1 MRRADGDGNGA
12 RHLRQGL
19 AHGTR
24 AALALL
30 WLGVAAPSLTNPA
43 AADPAGDLQALLQ
56 TPGPGPALALA
67 EVGLDALP
75 QITEAL
81 QADSDAAPLMAW
93 ALCRHAVSGTR
104 PALEALLPSTDQR
117 AGYWAALALGRL
129 GDAAA
134 GAALAALL
142 SSPADAPQQYW
153 EIATRGPEG
162 WVSMF
167 ERRYENGQVVIP
179 PAPPGAPNLRVA
191 YAALEALGQL
201 GGAEAEQALVP
212 RLASAQWLI
221 RYGAA
226 RGLGTMHAA
235 HAVPLLQDLADH
247 DPTLVV
253 RTAAQQALRRI
264 AGTEPPPP
272 ARPPLSIPAI
282 AFIKARARTE
292 SSLGFEDS
300 YPYPTMP
307 WTHWGENIYTLAPP
321 RPDGELRNITN
332 FRNCRVQGLE
342 VSYDG
347 RRLLFARCDDD
358 RRTGFHVCEIN
369 ADGTGL
375 RQLTDGNCNDV
386 DPCYLPDGRIMF
398 VSDRSGHQEYYHQ
411 ERSRNLYVMQPDGSS
426 IERVTFNPNQDYD
439 PLVLADGRIA
449 YTSYRFYGQDGS
461 GDIYHRGSD
470 LNRIET
476 QLRTINPAGTGDALL
491 YGAMRGGFYVPL
503 RPMPDSLQDSGA
515 SYVRGGDQHIGVS
528 VSWVRELADRSLVC
542 VTPAGLTL
550 LRPEVDPLA
559 CEVPVFPEVVNLAG
573 GEQVYIYS
581 HDELNPIGR
590 YTSPYPADEGRLFVA
605 YAPWY
610 DTSWAAYGLY
620 LFDLA
625 TRELTLIHD
634 EPGVSDVDPVP
645 LAPRPVP
652 PRLEPNA
659 PPRDQPTG
667 TVLCLSVFNSD
678 LEYDRAAVRYVRVV
692 GVTLMGL
699 SINANAAFESHV
711 LGTVPVQ
718 SDGSFL
724 VEVPADRPVRFQL
737 LDAEGNVLLHETEF
751 NCVRGGEALTCAGC
765 HEPKGRTPLPT
776 RPLAAAQPAYPCLE
790 TVGDLVYH
798 GRVHR
803 SYNWLSRP

>member
-1 MRRADGDGNGA
+1 MR
-12 RHLRQGL
+12 QP
-19 AHGTR
+19 
-24 AALALL
+24 AACVPSLLSLAL
-30 WLGVAAPSLTNPA
+30 VALPA
-43 AADPAGDLQALLQ
+43 TADPASDLATLLQ
-56 TPGPGPALALA
+56 TPRPDPALALA
-67 EVGLDALP
+67 NAGASAEIAQAL
-75 QITEAL
+75 A
-81 QADSDAAPLMAW
+81 ANSDAAPLMAW
-93 ALCRHAVSGTR
+93 ALCRQPVPATR
-104 PALEALLPSTDQR
+104 RALEALLSSADQR
-117 AGYWAALALGRL
+117 AGYFAALALGQL
-129 GDAAA
+129 GDPAAVA
-134 GAALAALL
+134 PLIALL
-142 SSPADAPQQYW
+142 PPADAPKQYW
-153 EIATRGPEG
+153 ELAYRGPEG

-167 ERRYENGQVVIP
+167 ERRYENGQVVVP

-201 GGAEAEQALVP
+201 GGPEATQTL
-212 RLASAQWLI
+212 LSQLSSGQWLI

-226 RGLGTMHAA
+226 RGLGSARATEAVAA
-235 HAVPLLQDLADH
+235 LEDRASH

-253 RTAAQQALRRI
+253 RTAAQRALRRI

-272 ARPPLSIPAI
+272 ERPPLAIPAI
-282 AFIKARARTE
+282 AFLKARARTE

-307 WTHWGENIYTLAPP
+307 WYHWGENIYTLTPP
-321 RPDGELRNITN
+321 RPDGELRNITG

-347 RRLLFARCDDD
+347 KRLLFARCDDD
-358 RRTGFHVCEIN
+358 AQTGFHICEVN

-386 DPCYLPDGRIMF
+386 DPCYLPDGRIAF
-398 VSDRSGHQEYYHQ
+398 SSDRSGYQEYYHQ
-411 ERSRNLYVMQPDGSS
+411 ERSRNLYAMQPDGSGT
-426 IERVTFNPNQDYD
+426 ERLTCNPNQDYD
-439 PLVLADGRIA
+439 PLVLSDGRLA

-476 QLRTINPAGTGDALL
+476 QLRVANPDGTGDGLL
-491 YGAMRGGFYVPL
+491 YGAMRGGFYVPV

-515 SYVRGGDQHIGVS
+515 STVRGGDQHIGVS
-528 VSWVRELADRSLVC
+528 VSWVRELPDRSLIC
-542 VTPAGLTL
+542 VTPAGPTL
-550 LRPEVDPLA
+550 LRPEADPLA
-559 CEVPVFPEVVNLAG
+559 CEVPFFPEVVNLAG

-581 HDELNPIGR
+581 HDELSPIGR
-590 YTSPYPADEGRLFVA
+590 YTSPYPADEGRLLVA
-605 YAPWY
+605 HAPWY
-610 DTSWAAYGLY
+610 DTGWDAYGLY
-620 LFDLA
+620 LFDME
-625 TRELTLIHD
+625 TRELTLVHD

-645 LAPRPVP
+645 LVARPVP
-652 PRLEPNA
+652 PRLEPNS
-659 PPRDQPTG
+659 PRRDQPTG

-678 LEYDRAAVRYVRVV
+678 LEYDRTAVRYVRVL

-711 LGTVPVQ
+711 LGTAPVQ
-718 SDGSFL
+718 PDGSFL

-751 NCVRGGEALTCAGC
+751 NSVRGGEAATCAGC
-765 HEPKGRTPLPT
+765 HEPKGRTPAIAQ
-776 RPLAAAQPAYPCLE
+776 PLAATQPAYPCLS

-798 GRVHR
+798 GRVNR